1 MCLELFTL
9 NRKYGA
15 EFPERSEIRFRKSV
29 DFRKTTDF
37 FINQNNQGTKIFK
50 KNHVLKFS
58 TS

>member
-29 DFRKTTDF
+29 DFRKLDG
-37 FINQNNQGTKIFK
+37 FIHNNFRKSEFLI
-50 KNHVLKFS
+50 NY
-58 TS
+58 